1 MRLLPS
7 INIIG
12 KNFGN
17 YSRGKIV
24 FYKKRRKRFMR
35 CSMRKGVLVG
45 SILVLAFVR
54 SLSFG
59 QELQLSV
66 TPFKGNTARTRV
78 FVPNEDK
85 IGPIYLQAKHI
96 NFVME
101 AGGHSFDL
109 ITEKATLVFERFK
122 ENYTITRTKFGDYK
136 FPDETNPPFIEYVA
150 GSGGSSINDK
160 ESIDAKVVKVIVTS
174 DGGILRG
181 RNQRIELKA
190 ANNIEFPVTAS
201 QSKRTVMVNGTMK
214 KN

>member
-1 MRLLPS
+1 MR
-7 INIIG
+7 
-12 KNFGN
+12 F
-17 YSRGKIV
+17 
-24 FYKKRRKRFMR
+24 
-35 CSMRKGVLVG
+35 SMRKGLLVG

-85 IGPIYLQAKHI
+85 IGPIYLQAKNI
-96 NFVME
+96 NFVMK

-122 ENYTITRTKFGDYK
+122 ETYTITRTQFGDYK

-150 GSGGSSINDK
+150 GSGGSSINNK
-160 ESIDAKVVKVIVTS
+160 ESKEAKVVKVIVTS
-174 DGGILRG
+174 DGGIPRG

-190 ANNIEFPVTAS
+190 ANNIEFSVTAC
-201 QSKRTVMVNGTMK
+201 QSKRTVVVNGTK